1 MRDPDLVQRAERAAM
16 ALERAW
22 GHWRVMHGL
31 DTDPLPP
38 VSSYVGY
45 SLEEPWG
52 QPRVVFGV
60 GAEEAERLAA
70 LLAGHDCYGPV
81 HAEVTARPNWRLA
94 AGGPVTAQDRPLDGG
109 VSVPAQA
116 PPPGAEPVADRDA
129 GTYADAGYGDAGYG
143 GTGYGGTGYGG
154 TGYMHDAEGGEDVD
168 AKDAE
173 VVSYQADP
181 LAIHHE
187 RAGGDRADPDDT
199 AADRPARSWE
209 HGEPAGAFQL
219 AAVEQPGVIAFPRR
233 PQQSADQWQEPIP
246 AQTPVSDNYDATPSQ
261 GPGYCGPRYQ
271 GVPPQYQPGPGQQ
284 EPPALFGPGTKG
296 AAEPLGAGESDAAW
310 ASATGLSAS
319 QPGAEQSSTAQ
330 LSTGQSTAGQSS
342 TAQPGTGQSTAGQSS
357 TAQPGTGQS
366 TAGQSST
373 EQYTAGT
380 ASGADQAAAAKPEA
394 VQTDASPAV
403 AHPKARSSR
412 ASQPRGAAPETIRPA
427 AARATAAQSKGGQ
440 PGARE
445 SKVRDTSAGA
455 REPGQPGAVRSREGQ
470 SADGQS
476 GTGTETRPRR
486 VAESSAVQPKT
497 PQPKPV
503 PSKPV
508 RSKAVQARQTSGP
521 SSPRRATG
529 EGTSK
534 RPGG

>member
-129 GTYADAGYGDAGYG
+129 GTYADAGYGDA
-143 GTGYGGTGYGG
+143 GYGGTGYGG

-357 TAQPGTGQS
+357 T
-366 TAGQSST
+366 